1 LALENRST
9 SAKRRKQ
16 FYPEKK
22 QMDQSPQAAIQN
34 ELLVMC
40 DMTSTHQ
47 KRMGAISRVKA
58 LRQPTAILQFVVMVC
73 NRLEAAL
80 VAGDHSISGVVQNLF
95 AGVILKYI
103 VEHEAFGRIVPH
115 VRSLKPMLLPGINT

>member
-58 LRQPTAILQFVVMVC
+58 LRQPAAILQFVVMVC

-80 VAGDHSISGVVQNLF
+80 TTGDRSISGEVQNLF

-103 VEHEAFGRIVPH
+103 VEHGAFGRIVPH